1 MTIDVGGHA
10 AGVLIRW
17 LVSKARRTPPVLDS
31 LTNAKTARYPRST
44 RAVAWVLF
52 GLCSAGAM
60 LLTYKVPL
68 GMRLATGMWTGAI
81 VLALVAMVLDFAR
94 VSLSWTEGQVIFSSP
109 WRGQRAL
116 RWEEF
121 TGIKFSSAM
130 GWFVVSS
137 RDAVTIRPSMM
148 LGGLTEFFAA
158 LKAHGRSSLHHEID
172 LALEQ
177 WASRA
182 G

>member
-1 MTIDVGGHA
+1 MTVDAGGHA
-10 AGVLIRW
+10 AGVVIQW
-17 LVSKARRTPPVLDS
+17 LVGKARRTPPVIDP
-31 LTNAKTARYPRST
+31 LTNAKVARYPRST
-44 RAVAWVLF
+44 RAVAWILF
-52 GLCSAGAM
+52 GLCSAGAVV
-60 LLTYKVPL
+60 LTYKVPL
-68 GMRLATGMWTGAI
+68 EMRLATGIWTGVMA
-81 VLALVAMVLDFAR
+81 LAMGAMLLDFGR
-94 VSLSWTEGQVIFSSP
+94 VSLSWTESQVVFSSP

-121 TGIKFSSAM
+121 TGVKFSGTL
-130 GWFVVSS
+130 GWFVFSS

-158 LKAHGRSSLHHEID
+158 LKAYGRSSLHPEID